1 MLLWHIGASVA
12 FIRYA
17 FRDPM
22 MDIRFLA
29 FGAILADVIDLPIG
43 ILLWPT
49 FKTPRLFGHS
59 MMFAFTAMVL
69 VAVFTRR
76 GPVRKQWILLAV
88 GLLLHLALDAMWR
101 SPETLWWPF
110 FGWDFTFSGF
120 GTFVGYAASVLTSP
134 RMWFG
139 EVAGL
144 VYLAVLWRRSDMS
157 TPEARRQFAATG
169 VVSAPIERP

>member
-1 MLLWHIGASVA
+1 MLFWHIGASVA

-29 FGAILADVIDLPIG
+29 AGAVLADVSDLPIG
-43 ILLWPT
+43 IFLWPT
-49 FKTPRLFGHS
+49 FETARLVGHS
-59 MMFAFTAMVL
+59 MLFAFTAMVL
-69 VAVFTRR
+69 VAVSTRR

-110 FGWDFTFSGF
+110 FGWDFTFSGYE
-120 GTFVGYAASVLTSP
+120 TYLGYAASVLTSP
-134 RMWFG
+134 TMWIG
-139 EVAGL
+139 EIAGL
-144 VYLAVLWRRSDMS
+144 AYLAVLWRKSDMS
-157 TPEARRQFAATG
+157 SPDSKERFLSTG
-169 VVSAPIERP
+169 VVSAPIERS